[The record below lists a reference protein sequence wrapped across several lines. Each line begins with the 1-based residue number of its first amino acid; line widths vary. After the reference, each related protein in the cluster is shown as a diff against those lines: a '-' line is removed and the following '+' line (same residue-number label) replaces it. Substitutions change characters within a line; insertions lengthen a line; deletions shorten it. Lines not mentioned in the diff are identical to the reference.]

1 MEISIPKYQRDILI
15 GEGSFGRVYKYK
27 QNSDKNKAEFLAM
40 KFMSKCQKGFDLK
53 AFKNECEIQMQMKHE
68 NIVLALEMQETT
80 NELILITEFIDG
92 GNLATLMEAHP
103 KGLGQEEPEKLKALA
118 TDLFCALHY
127 LHRNRVLHRDLKPQ
141 NVLIEKNT
149 GKAKLADFGFARN
162 LGQATLVVTSIKG
175 TPLYMAPELIE
186 EKPYDFKADLWS
198 G

>member
-1 MEISIPKYQRDILI
+1 MLPKYERVALI
-15 GEGSFGRVYKYK
+15 GEGSFGQVYKYGRIK
-27 QNSDKNKAEFLAM
+27 DSDKDQPEFLAM
-40 KFMSKCQKGFDLK
+40 KFMSKSQKGFDLK
-53 AFKNECEIQMQMKHE
+53 AFKNECEIQMQMEHE
-68 NIVLALEMQETT
+68 NIVQAREMQE
-80 NELILITEFIDG
+80 NPSQLILITEFIDG

-103 KGLGQEEPEKLKALA
+103 QGLGEEKIKALA
-118 TDLFCALHY
+118 IDLFCALHY

-141 NVLIEKNT
+141 NVLIEKTT

-162 LGQATLVVTSIKG
+162 LGQASLVVTSIKG